1 MCTYDLFA
9 WTFPSVVGAFCNTY
23 IGQPFDTI
31 RVRMQDIDTKYKSSI
46 DCLKHTLKS
55 EGYRGLFKGSVAS
68 LYAAIAE
75 NTVVFGVNELLKQ
88 KLFNTGTKY
97 SLSLSHDMM
106 IGSISG
112 LAATIASCPL
122 ETIKCNMQ
130 IDTTQ
135 NIKNK
140 NMFDGMFDGRMV
152 CMIKKLSFSE
162 LYTGFG
168 ASCSRNI
175 PFYILY
181 FPLYSR
187 YIELLG
193 YISDSTQNIK
203 NKNISVINCAIS
215 GGLSGATT
223 WAIVYPFDVI
233 KCNQQIHTN
242 TNLNMLN
249 MAKLIY
255 KTNGIIGLYSGF
267 SPTMYRAFFAN
278 FALMYG
284 VEITNILIGNNMVKH
299 TEICL

>member
-1 MCTYDLFA
+1 MRIYDLFT
-9 WTFPSVVGAFCNTY
+9 WTLPSVIGAFCNTY
-23 IGQPFDTI
+23 VGQPFDTI
-31 RVRMQDIDTKYKSSI
+31 RVRMQDIDTKYKTSV
-46 DCLKHTLKS
+46 DCLKHTIKS

-88 KLFNTGTKY
+88 KLFNSGTKY

-130 IDTTQ
+130 IDTSQ
-135 NIKNK
+135 KSLSDKYIFNGQMIQ
-140 NMFDGMFDGRMV
+140 
-152 CMIKKLSFSE
+152 MIKKLSFSE

-187 YIELLG
+187 YIELFE
-193 YISDSTQNIK
+193 YISGSSQNIK
-203 NKNISVINCAIS
+203 NKKIDVINCAIS

-242 TNLNMLN
+242 TNINMMN

-255 KTNGIIGLYSGF
+255 KTNGFNGLYSGF

-284 VEITNILIGNNMVKH
+284 VELTNDMLGNDINKQP
-299 TEICL
+299 EIHL

>member
-1 MCTYDLFA
+1 MRTYDLFA

-23 IGQPFDTI
+23 VGQPFDTI
-31 RVRMQDIDTKYKSSI
+31 RVRMQDIDTKYKTSV
-46 DCLKHTLKS
+46 DCLQHTIKS

-88 KLFNTGTKY
+88 KLFNSGTKY

-135 NIKNK
+135 NLLSNK
-140 NMFDGMFDGRMV
+140 NIFNGQMIH
-152 CMIKKLSFSE
+152 MIKKLSITE

-187 YIELLG
+187 YIELLE
-193 YISDSTQNIK
+193 YVSKSDSTQNTK
-203 NKNISVINCAIS
+203 ISVINCAIS

-242 TNLNMLN
+242 TNINMLN

-255 KTNGIIGLYSGF
+255 KTNGLNGLYSGF

-284 VEITNILIGNNMVKH
+284 VELTNNMFGNHMDKH
-299 TEICL
+299 PEICL